1 MKGDLTAFQKA
12 KLLPVT
18 IDHYFFMYKKEERIM
33 KETILGTLLLSLAAI
48 LLILPG
54 SGLAQDTIKIG
65 FFAPITGPAA
75 ADGAS
80 AKHAVDLAVKEVNDS
95 GGIRGKKVEL
105 IVYDDR
111 LNPQEAVAIANKLI
125 EKDQVVGVASGSY
138 SGPTRVAA
146 PIFQKAGMP
155 MVAGY
160 AVHPDVTWDPKQK
173 KPNDYC
179 FRNGFLGEIEGAA
192 AAEYAVKNLK
202 AMKMSLIFMDN
213 DFGRAISAGFA
224 SHAEKLGATILVK
237 QMYKFPGE
245 KDFRPF
251 LTRIKEGNPDL
262 IFAAGYYNEAAAIV
276 RQSKELGIKAPI
288 MGEEGFD
295 SPKFLEIAGSA
306 AEGVIIATN
315 LDRDDPRPLVQ
326 NFLKNYRQTYEKNA
340 DMVGASSYDAFMILV
355 NAIKEAGTAPSAIQ
369 KALLATKD
377 YNGLTGKIS
386 RFVQGE
392 VVKPVQIQVVKEGK
406 FRRLGVVDNPEV
418 ITPPTKK

>member
-1 MKGDLTAFQKA
+1 MKKGS
-12 KLLPVT
+12 
-18 IDHYFFMYKKEERIM
+18 RRW
-33 KETILGTLLLSLAAI
+33 GWI
-48 LLILPG
+48 LLTLPAIFLFIVVG
-54 SGLAQDTIKIG
+54 PGLAQDTIKIG

-80 AKHAVDLAVKEVNDS
+80 AKNAVELAVKEVNDA
-95 GGIRGKKVEL
+95 GGIRGKKIEL
-105 IVYDDR
+105 VVYDDR
-111 LNPQEAVAIANKLI
+111 MNPQEAVAIANRLI
-125 EKDQVVGVASGSY
+125 EKDKVVGVVSGAY
-138 SGPTRVAA
+138 SGPTRVTA

-160 AVHPDVTWDPKQK
+160 AVHPDVTWDPKAK
-173 KPNDYC
+173 TPNDYI

-192 AAEYAVKNLK
+192 AAEFAVKNLK
-202 AMKMSLIFMDN
+202 AKRISLIFMDN
-213 DFGRAISAGFA
+213 DFGRAISSGFA
-224 SHAEKLGATILVK
+224 EKAEKLGATILTK

-262 IFAAGYYNEAAAIV
+262 IFAAGYYNEAASIV
-276 RQSKELGIKAPI
+276 RQAKELGIKSQI

-295 SPKFLEIAGSA
+295 SPKFLEIAGPT
-306 AEGVIIATN
+306 AEGVTMATN
-315 LDRDDPRPLVQ
+315 LDRDDPRPVVQ
-326 NFLKNYRQTYEKNA
+326 NFLKNYRQAYGEDA

-355 NAIKEAGTAPSAIQ
+355 NAIKEAGIDPKAVQ
-369 KALLATKD
+369 KALFATKD

-406 FRRLGVVDNPEV
+406 FHRLGVVDNPEV
-418 ITPPTKK
+418 ITPPIKK

>member
-1 MKGDLTAFQKA
+1 MKKMIFGGMV
-12 KLLPVT
+12 LL
-18 IDHYFFMYKKEERIM
+18 ISGIF
-33 KETILGTLLLSLAAI
+33 LLSGAV
-48 LLILPG
+48 PG
-54 SGLAQDTIKIG
+54 GAQETIKIG

-75 ADGAS
+75 ADGMS
-80 AKHAVDLAVKEVNDS
+80 AKNAVELAVKEVNGA
-95 GGIRGKKVEL
+95 GGIKGKKVEL

-111 LNPQEAVAIANKLI
+111 LKGEEAVAIANKLI
-125 EKDQVVGVASGSY
+125 EKDKVVGVASGSY
-138 SGPTRVAA
+138 SGPTRVVA

-173 KPNDYC
+173 KPNDFC

-202 AMKMSLIFMDN
+202 AKKVSLIFMDN
-213 DFGRAISAGFA
+213 DFGKAISSGFA
-224 SHAEKLGATILVK
+224 ERAEKLGATVLTK
-237 QMYKFPGE
+237 QMYRFPGE

-251 LTRIKEGNPDL
+251 LTRIKEGNPDM
-262 IFAAGYYNEAAAIV
+262 IFAAGYYNEAASIV
-276 RQSKELGIKAPI
+276 RQSKELGIRSQI

-295 SPKFLEIAGSA
+295 SPKFLEIAGPA

-326 NFLKNYRQTYEKNA
+326 NFLKNYRQAYGEDA

-355 NAIKEAGTAPSAIQ
+355 KAIEKAGTNPKAIQ
-369 KALLATKD
+369 KSLLETRD

-418 ITPPTKK
+418 ITPPTK

>member
-1 MKGDLTAFQKA
+1 MKRGGFLFSIFVFSILFLT
-12 KLLPVT
+12 
-18 IDHYFFMYKKEERIM
+18 
-33 KETILGTLLLSLAAI
+33 LSAY
-48 LLILPG
+48 G
-54 SGLAQDTIKIG
+54 QDIPIG

-80 AKHAVDLAVKEVNDS
+80 AKHAVELGLKEVNDG
-95 GGIRGKKVEL
+95 GGINGRKVNL
-105 IVYDDR
+105 IIYDDR
-111 LNPQEAVAIANKLI
+111 LNPQEAVAIADKLI
-125 EKDQVVGVASGSY
+125 EKDKVVGVASGAY
-138 SGPTRVAA
+138 SGPTRVTA

-160 AVHPDVTWDPKQK
+160 AVHPDVTWDPKEK
-173 KPNDYC
+173 KPNDFC

-192 AAEYAVKNLK
+192 AAEFAVKNLK
-202 AMKMSLIFMDN
+202 AKKIALIFMDN
-213 DFGRAISAGFA
+213 DFGRAISSGFA
-224 SHAEKLGATILVK
+224 ERAEKLGAAVLTK

-251 LTRIKEGNPDL
+251 LTRIKEGNPDV
-262 IFAAGYYNEAAAIV
+262 IFAAGYYNEAASIV
-276 RQSKELGIKAPI
+276 RQAKELGIKSQVL
-288 MGEEGFD
+288 GEEGFD
-295 SPKFLEIAGSA
+295 SPKFLEIAGPA

-326 NFLKNYRQTYEKNA
+326 NFLKNYQKAYNEDA

-355 NAIKEAGTAPSAIQ
+355 NAIRKAGTDPKAIQ
-369 KALLATKD
+369 KALLETKD

-392 VVKPVQIQVVKEGK
+392 VVKPVQIQVVKGGK

-418 ITPPTKK
+418 ITPPTK

>member
-1 MKGDLTAFQKA
+1 MKRGGFLFSIFVFSF
-12 KLLPVT
+12 LFLN
-18 IDHYFFMYKKEERIM
+18 
-33 KETILGTLLLSLAAI
+33 LSAY
-48 LLILPG
+48 G
-54 SGLAQDTIKIG
+54 QDIPIG

-80 AKHAVDLAVKEVNDS
+80 AKHAVELGLKEVNDG
-95 GGIRGKKVEL
+95 GGINGRKVNL
-105 IVYDDR
+105 IIYDDR

-125 EKDQVVGVASGSY
+125 EKDKVVGVASGSY
-138 SGPTRVAA
+138 SGPTRVTA

-160 AVHPDVTWDPKQK
+160 AVHPDVTWDPKEK
-173 KPNDYC
+173 KPNDFC

-192 AAEYAVKNLK
+192 AAEFAVKNLK
-202 AMKMSLIFMDN
+202 AKKIALIFMDN
-213 DFGRAISAGFA
+213 DFGRAISSGFA
-224 SHAEKLGATILVK
+224 ERAEKLGAAVLTK

-251 LTRIKEGNPDL
+251 LTRIKEGNPDV
-262 IFAAGYYNEAAAIV
+262 IFAAGYYNEAASIV
-276 RQSKELGIKAPI
+276 RQAKELGIKSQI
-288 MGEEGFD
+288 LGEEGFD
-295 SPKFLEIAGSA
+295 SPKFLEIAGPA

-326 NFLKNYRQTYEKNA
+326 NFLKNYQKAYNEDA

-355 NAIKEAGTAPSAIQ
+355 NAIRKAGTDPKAIQ
-369 KALLATKD
+369 KALLETKD

-392 VVKPVQIQVVKEGK
+392 VVKPVQIQVVKGGK

-418 ITPPTKK
+418 ITPPNK

>member
-1 MKGDLTAFQKA
+1 MKKGSVLFGIFVFSV
-12 KLLPVT
+12 L
-18 IDHYFFMYKKEERIM
+18 F
-33 KETILGTLLLSLAAI
+33 LSLSAY
-48 LLILPG
+48 G
-54 SGLAQDTIKIG
+54 QDIPIG

-75 ADGAS
+75 ADGTS
-80 AKHAVDLAVKEVNDS
+80 AKHAVELGLKEVNDG
-95 GGIRGKKVEL
+95 GGINGRKVNL
-105 IVYDDR
+105 IIYDDR

-125 EKDQVVGVASGSY
+125 EKDKVVGVASGSY
-138 SGPTRVAA
+138 SGPTRVTA

-160 AVHPDVTWDPKQK
+160 AVHPDVTWDPKEK
-173 KPNDYC
+173 KPNDFC

-192 AAEYAVKNLK
+192 AAEFAVKNLK
-202 AMKMSLIFMDN
+202 GKKMALTFMDN
-213 DFGRAISAGFA
+213 DFGRAISSGFA
-224 SHAEKLGATILVK
+224 VRAEKLGATILTK

-251 LTRIKEGNPDL
+251 LTRIKEGNPDI
-262 IFAAGYYNEAAAIV
+262 IFAAGYYNEAASIV
-276 RQSKELGIKAPI
+276 RQSKELGIKSQI
-288 MGEEGFD
+288 LGEEGFD
-295 SPKFLEIAGSA
+295 SPKFLEIAGPA

-326 NFLKNYRQTYEKNA
+326 NFLKNYRKAYNEDA

-355 NAIKEAGTAPSAIQ
+355 NAIRKAGTNPKAIQ
-369 KALLATKD
+369 KALLETKD

-392 VVKPVQIQVVKEGK
+392 VVKPVQIQVVKDGK

-418 ITPPTKK
+418 ITPPTK

>member
-1 MKGDLTAFQKA
+1 MKRGGFLFGIFVFSV
-12 KLLPVT
+12 L
-18 IDHYFFMYKKEERIM
+18 F
-33 KETILGTLLLSLAAI
+33 LSLSAY
-48 LLILPG
+48 G
-54 SGLAQDTIKIG
+54 QDIPIG

-80 AKHAVDLAVKEVNDS
+80 AKHAVELGLKEVNDG
-95 GGIRGKKVEL
+95 GGINGRKVNL
-105 IVYDDR
+105 IIYDDR
-111 LNPQEAVAIANKLI
+111 LNPQEAVAIANKMI
-125 EKDQVVGVASGSY
+125 EKDKVVGVASGSY
-138 SGPTRVAA
+138 SGPTRVTA

-160 AVHPDVTWDPKQK
+160 AVHPDVTWDPKEK
-173 KPNDYC
+173 KPNDFC

-192 AAEYAVKNLK
+192 AAEFAVKNLK
-202 AMKMSLIFMDN
+202 AKKIALIFMDN
-213 DFGRAISAGFA
+213 DFGRAISSGFA
-224 SHAEKLGATILVK
+224 ERAEKLGAAVLTK

-251 LTRIKEGNPDL
+251 LTRIKEGNPDV
-262 IFAAGYYNEAAAIV
+262 IFAAGYYNEAASIV
-276 RQSKELGIKAPI
+276 RQSKELGIKSQI
-288 MGEEGFD
+288 LGEEGFD
-295 SPKFLEIAGSA
+295 SPKFLEIAGPA

-326 NFLKNYRQTYEKNA
+326 NFLKNYRKAYNEDA

-355 NAIKEAGTAPSAIQ
+355 NAIRKAGTDPKAIQ
-369 KALLATKD
+369 KALLETKD

-392 VVKPVQIQVVKEGK
+392 VVKPVQIQVVKDGK

-418 ITPPTKK
+418 ITPATK

>member
-1 MKGDLTAFQKA
+1 MKRGGFLFGIFVFSVLFLT
-12 KLLPVT
+12 
-18 IDHYFFMYKKEERIM
+18 
-33 KETILGTLLLSLAAI
+33 LSAYGQEI
-48 LLILPG
+48 P
-54 SGLAQDTIKIG
+54 IG

-80 AKHAVDLAVKEVNDS
+80 AKHAVELGLKEVNDG
-95 GGIRGKKVEL
+95 GGINGRKVNL
-105 IVYDDR
+105 IIYDDR

-125 EKDQVVGVASGSY
+125 EKDKVVGVASGSY
-138 SGPTRVAA
+138 SGPTRVTA

-160 AVHPDVTWDPKQK
+160 AVHPDVTWDPKEK
-173 KPNDYC
+173 KPNDFC

-192 AAEYAVKNLK
+192 AAEFAVKNLK
-202 AMKMSLIFMDN
+202 AKKIALIFMDN
-213 DFGRAISAGFA
+213 DFGRAISSGFA
-224 SHAEKLGATILVK
+224 ERAEKLGAAVLTK

-251 LTRIKEGNPDL
+251 LTRIKEGNPDV
-262 IFAAGYYNEAAAIV
+262 IFAAGYYNEAASIV
-276 RQSKELGIKAPI
+276 RQSKELGIKSQI
-288 MGEEGFD
+288 LGEEGFD
-295 SPKFLEIAGSA
+295 SPKFLEIAGPA

-326 NFLKNYRQTYEKNA
+326 NFLKNYRKAYNEDA

-355 NAIKEAGTAPSAIQ
+355 NAIRKAGTDPKAIQ
-369 KALLATKD
+369 KALLETKD

-392 VVKPVQIQVVKEGK
+392 VVKPVQIQVVKGGK

-418 ITPPTKK
+418 ITPPTK

>member
-1 MKGDLTAFQKA
+1 MKRGGFLFGIFVFSV
-12 KLLPVT
+12 L
-18 IDHYFFMYKKEERIM
+18 F
-33 KETILGTLLLSLAAI
+33 LSLSAY
-48 LLILPG
+48 G
-54 SGLAQDTIKIG
+54 QDIPIG

-80 AKHAVDLAVKEVNDS
+80 AKHAVELGLKEVNDG
-95 GGIRGKKVEL
+95 GGINGRKVNL
-105 IVYDDR
+105 IIYDDR

-125 EKDQVVGVASGSY
+125 EKDKVVGVASGSY
-138 SGPTRVAA
+138 SGPTRVTA

-160 AVHPDVTWDPKQK
+160 AVHPDVTWDPKEK
-173 KPNDYC
+173 KPNDFC

-192 AAEYAVKNLK
+192 AAEFAVKNLK
-202 AMKMSLIFMDN
+202 AKKIALIFMDN
-213 DFGRAISAGFA
+213 DFGRAISSGFA
-224 SHAEKLGATILVK
+224 ERAEKLGAAVLTK

-251 LTRIKEGNPDL
+251 LTRIKEGNPDV
-262 IFAAGYYNEAAAIV
+262 IFAAGYYNEAASIV
-276 RQSKELGIKAPI
+276 RQSKELGIKSQI
-288 MGEEGFD
+288 LGEEGFD
-295 SPKFLEIAGSA
+295 SPKFLEIAGPA

-326 NFLKNYRQTYEKNA
+326 NFLKNYRKAYNEDA

-355 NAIKEAGTAPSAIQ
+355 NAIRKAGTDPKAIQ
-369 KALLATKD
+369 KALLETKD

-392 VVKPVQIQVVKEGK
+392 VVKPVQIQVVKDGK

-418 ITPPTKK
+418 ITPATK

>member
-1 MKGDLTAFQKA
+1 MKRGGFLFGIFVFSV
-12 KLLPVT
+12 L
-18 IDHYFFMYKKEERIM
+18 F
-33 KETILGTLLLSLAAI
+33 LSLSVY
-48 LLILPG
+48 G
-54 SGLAQDTIKIG
+54 QDIPIG

-80 AKHAVDLAVKEVNDS
+80 AKHAVELGLKEVNDG
-95 GGIRGKKVEL
+95 GGINGRKVNL
-105 IVYDDR
+105 IIYDDR

-125 EKDQVVGVASGSY
+125 EKDKVVGVASGSY
-138 SGPTRVAA
+138 SGPTRVTA

-160 AVHPDVTWDPKQK
+160 AVHPDVTWDPKEK
-173 KPNDYC
+173 KPNDFC

-192 AAEYAVKNLK
+192 AAEFAVKNLK
-202 AMKMSLIFMDN
+202 AKKIALIFMDN

-224 SHAEKLGATILVK
+224 ERAEKLGAAVLTK

-251 LTRIKEGNPDL
+251 LTRIKEGNPDV
-262 IFAAGYYNEAAAIV
+262 IFAAGYYNEAASIV
-276 RQSKELGIKAPI
+276 RQSKELGIKSQI
-288 MGEEGFD
+288 LGEEGFD
-295 SPKFLEIAGSA
+295 SPKFLEIAGPA

-326 NFLKNYRQTYEKNA
+326 NFLKNYRKAYNEDA

-355 NAIKEAGTAPSAIQ
+355 NAIRKAGTDPKAIQ
-369 KALLATKD
+369 KALLETKD

-392 VVKPVQIQVVKEGK
+392 VVKPVQIQVVKGGK

-418 ITPPTKK
+418 ITPPTK

>member
-1 MKGDLTAFQKA
+1 MKKKGLAG
-12 KLLPVT
+12 
-18 IDHYFFMYKKEERIM
+18 FFFCF
-33 KETILGTLLLSLAAI
+33 LAVFVLSSA
-48 LLILPG
+48 
-54 SGLAQDTIKIG
+54 GLAQDTIKIG

-75 ADGAS
+75 VDGTS
-80 AKHAVDLAVKEVNDS
+80 AKNAVEIGVKEVNGA
-95 GGIRGKKVEL
+95 GGIKGKKVDL

-111 LNPQEAVAIANKLI
+111 LKAEEAVAIANKLI
-125 EKDQVVGVASGSY
+125 EKDKVAGVVSGSY
-138 SGPTRVAA
+138 SGPTRVTA

-160 AVHPDVTWDPKQK
+160 AVHPDVTWDPKAK
-173 KPNDYC
+173 KTNDFI
-179 FRNGFLGEIEGAA
+179 FRNGFLGEVEGAA

-202 AMKMSLIFMDN
+202 ARKISLIFMDN
-213 DFGRAISAGFA
+213 DFGRAISSGFA
-224 SHAEKLGATILVK
+224 EHAGKLGASILTK

-276 RQSKELGIKAPI
+276 RQSKELGIKSKI

-295 SPKFLEIAGSA
+295 SPKFLEIAGPA

-326 NFLKNYRQTYEKNA
+326 NFLKSYRQAYGHDA
-340 DMVGASSYDAFMILV
+340 DMVGASSYDAFKILV
-355 NAIKEAGTAPSAIQ
+355 AAIEKAGTDARAIQ
-369 KALLATKD
+369 KALLETKD
-377 YNGLTGKIS
+377 YNGLTGKIT

-392 VVKPVQIQVVKEGK
+392 VIKPVQIQVVKGGK
-406 FRRLGVVDNPEV
+406 FRRLGVVDKPEI
-418 ITPPTKK
+418 ITPPMKK

>member
-1 MKGDLTAFQKA
+1 MKKKTMGG
-12 KLLPVT
+12 
-18 IDHYFFMYKKEERIM
+18 FF
-33 KETILGTLLLSLAAI
+33 LCFLAVFVLA
-48 LLILPG
+48 
-54 SGLAQDTIKIG
+54 SAGLAQDTIKIG

-75 ADGAS
+75 VDGTS
-80 AKHAVDLAVKEVNDS
+80 AKNAVEIGVKEVNGA
-95 GGIRGKKVEL
+95 GGIKGKKVDL
-105 IVYDDR
+105 IIYDDR
-111 LNPQEAVAIANKLI
+111 LKAEEAVAIANKLI
-125 EKDQVVGVASGSY
+125 EKDKVAGVVSGSY
-138 SGPTRVAA
+138 SGPTRVTA

-160 AVHPDVTWDPKQK
+160 AVHPDVTWDPKAK
-173 KPNDYC
+173 KPNDFI
-179 FRNGFLGEIEGAA
+179 FRNGFLGEVEGAA
-192 AAEYAVKNLK
+192 AAEFAVKNLK
-202 AMKMSLIFMDN
+202 AKKMSLIFMDN

-224 SHAEKLGATILVK
+224 AHAEKLGASILTK

-276 RQSKELGIKAPI
+276 RQSKELGIKSTI

-295 SPKFLEIAGSA
+295 SPKFLEIAGPT

-326 NFLKNYRQTYEKNA
+326 NFLKSYRQAYGHDA

-355 NAIKEAGTAPSAIQ
+355 NAIKEAGTDPKAIQ

-392 VVKPVQIQVVKEGK
+392 VIKPVQIQVVKEGK
-406 FRRLGVVDNPEV
+406 FRRLGVVDNLEV
-418 ITPPTKK
+418 ITPPMKK